1 MHEVWDDVLMV
12 PIHSPPS
19 SDQALIEVSTRLVT
33 PCRANGRGSGL
44 PVVRVL
50 KKVYHSLPCTTTS
63 MGIGRGMCGRVH
75 FILVGKT
82 RRE

>member
-44 PVVRVL
+44 PVV
-50 KKVYHSLPCTTTS
+50 
-63 MGIGRGMCGRVH
+63 
-75 FILVGKT
+75 
-82 RRE
+82 